1 MDTTQLECFIDLA
14 ETLNFSITAQR
25 MYLTQPTISNKIKQL
40 EKELGFPLFQ
50 RTKRSVILTSAG
62 ASFYKDMKE
71 VVSAINL
78 GIVRAYSYAEKYES
92 RYVIAYENN
101 DLAIRYLSDIIEAF
115 MYKFPHIQIELKL
128 IDFNQKSILFC
139 EKKVDFLFTIHD
151 TSIDML
157 RAKYHELYVGRFICI
172 VPGKSELSCQ
182 EKITFADLN
191 GHSLVLLNPS
201 LCPGEMKQM
210 EEKLVSSCPL
220 SPILLA
226 DNQLS
231 GCTMAKCGLGIAVM
245 PDFIYSMDKALHI
258 VPLETEDNVSYG
270 ALWHTDDKRKQT
282 KSLLAIAKKVFQT
295 QSQPS
300 L

>member
-1 MDTTQLECFIDLA
+1 MDTTQLECFID
-14 ETLNFSITAQR
+14 I
-25 MYLTQPTISNKIKQL
+25 
-40 EKELGFPLFQ
+40 
-50 RTKRSVILTSAG
+50 
-62 ASFYKDMKE
+62 
-71 VVSAINL
+71 
-78 GIVRAYSYAEKYES
+78 
-92 RYVIAYENN
+92 
-101 DLAIRYLSDIIEAF
+101 
-115 MYKFPHIQIELKL
+115 
-128 IDFNQKSILFC
+128 
-139 EKKVDFLFTIHD
+139 
-151 TSIDML
+151 
-157 RAKYHELYVGRFICI
+157 
-172 VPGKSELSCQ
+172 
-182 EKITFADLN
+182 
-191 GHSLVLLNPS
+191 
-201 LCPGEMKQM
+201 
-210 EEKLVSSCPL
+210 SSCPL